1 MTVSLPL
8 VAVLGII
15 AWAAIKFLGIRL
27 WVAVVI
33 ALFGFYLAHTFLA
46 PAIDDQHAHRRR
58 ASSTAHTPRRVAE
71 RGPPC
76 S

>member
-1 MTVSLPL
+1 VTVSLPL
-8 VAVLGII
+8 VLVLGIV

-46 PAIDDQHAHRRR
+46 PAVDSGTRTGVQIINGKHN
-58 ASSTAHTPRRVAE
+58 
-71 RGPPC
+71 
-76 S
+76 

>member
-8 VAVLGII
+8 VFVLGVI

-33 ALFGFYLAHTFLA
+33 ALFGFWLSHTVLA
-46 PAIDDQHAHRRR
+46 PVIESGTRSGVDVVNGTND
-58 ASSTAHTPRRVAE
+58 
-71 RGPPC
+71 
-76 S
+76 

>member
-8 VAVLGII
+8 VFILGVI

-33 ALFGFYLAHTFLA
+33 ALFGFYLSHTFLA
-46 PAIDDQHAHRRR
+46 PAIDSGTRSGVGVVDGTHK
-58 ASSTAHTPRRVAE
+58 
-71 RGPPC
+71 
-76 S
+76 

>member
-8 VAVLGII
+8 VFVLGVI

-33 ALFGFYLAHTFLA
+33 ALFGFWLSHTILA
-46 PAIDDQHAHRRR
+46 PVIESGTRSGVDVVNGTH
-58 ASSTAHTPRRVAE
+58 E
-71 RGPPC
+71 
-76 S
+76 

>member
-33 ALFGFYLAHTFLA
+33 ALFGFYLAHTVLA
-46 PAIDDQHAHRRR
+46 PAIDT
-58 ASSTAHTPRRVAE
+58 STRNGVQIVNGKHT
-71 RGPPC
+71 
-76 S
+76 

>member
-8 VAVLGII
+8 VFVLGVI

-33 ALFGFYLAHTFLA
+33 ALFGFLLAHTFLA
-46 PAIDDQHAHRRR
+46 PAIDSGTRSGVGVVNGTHK
-58 ASSTAHTPRRVAE
+58 
-71 RGPPC
+71 
-76 S
+76 

>member
-8 VAVLGII
+8 VFVLGVI

-33 ALFGFYLAHTFLA
+33 ALFGFWLSHTVLAAVIESGTRSGV
-46 PAIDDQHAHRRR
+46 DVVNGNRD
-58 ASSTAHTPRRVAE
+58 
-71 RGPPC
+71 
-76 S
+76 